1 MKLAS
6 LRTTQPDG
14 QLAVVSRD
22 ESHFVIPGSVASSLQ
37 DALDRW
43 ETVAPQLR
51 RLYEEL
57 DTTDTPGRRD
67 FQPELFTAPLPRA
80 WQWLDASAF
89 PMHGE
94 LMQRAF
100 NLPSIQA
107 TRPLMYQG
115 MSHRFFGALDD
126 VPFVSETDG
135 IDFEGELGVITGAIT
150 LGIAAREAL
159 DGIRLLVLI
168 NDWSLRIIAPEE
180 MKTGFGWVQAKP
192 ACSMAPIAIT
202 PDEMG
207 SAWCDGRLEARMRV
221 EINGNLFGDV
231 PSSEMAYGFHEL
243 IAHAARTRELCA
255 GTIVGSGTLSCSD
268 YRTTGSCC
276 ISERRAIEMIGE
288 GRSSTSY
295 LHFGD
300 RVRISATV
308 GSEGRRTFGE
318 INQRAVSALR
328 PVI

>member
-6 LRTTQPDG
+6 LRTTPPDG
-14 QLAVVSRD
+14 QLTVVSRD
-22 ESHFVIPGSVASSLQ
+22 EAHFVIAGAVASSLQ

-51 RLYEEL
+51 RIYEEL
-57 DTTDTPGRRD
+57 DTAHMPGRRD

-100 NLPSIQA
+100 NLPPIDA

-115 MSHRFFGALDD
+115 MSHRFFGAMDD
-126 VPFVSETDG
+126 VPFVAETDG
-135 IDFEGELGVITGAIT
+135 IDFEGELGVVTGAIPVGT
-150 LGIAAREAL
+150 SASEGL
-159 DGIRLLVLI
+159 DSIRLLVLI
-168 NDWSLRIIAPEE
+168 NDWSLRVIAPEE

-192 ACSMAPIAIT
+192 ACSMAPIAVT

-207 SAWCDGRLEARMRV
+207 SAWRDGRLEARIRV
-221 EINGNLFGDV
+221 EVNGKLFGDV
-231 PSSEMAYGFHEL
+231 PSSEMAHGFHEL
-243 IAHAARTRELCA
+243 IAHAARTRDLCA
-255 GTIVGSGTLSCSD
+255 GTIIGSGTLSSSD

-288 GRSSTSY
+288 GRPSTSF
-295 LHFGD
+295 LQFGD
-300 RVRISATV
+300 RVCIRATV
-308 GSEGRRTFGE
+308 GSDCRPAFGE
-318 INQRAVSALR
+318 INQRAVSAFQ
-328 PVI
+328 PPN